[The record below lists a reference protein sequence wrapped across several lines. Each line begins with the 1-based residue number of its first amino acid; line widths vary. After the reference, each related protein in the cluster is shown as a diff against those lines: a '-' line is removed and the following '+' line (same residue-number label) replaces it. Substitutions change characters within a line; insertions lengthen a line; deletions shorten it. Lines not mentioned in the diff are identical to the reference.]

1 MASNGTMV
9 WLACGAAF
17 CFALPAGLM
26 VWWRV
31 TRRSKLT
38 PFFVGALTFVVFALV
53 LEPLA
58 HRYFVLGDNAAAR
71 AVNANPYLYMLYG
84 GLAAGLFEETGRYV
98 AFRFLLT
105 KRRFPERVNA
115 VAYGIGH
122 GGIEA
127 MLAVGATWIAYFAL
141 ALYLNRGNE
150 PAALAMA
157 GGSAEALAAL
167 RASLAATTSVTV
179 LLGMLERCAA
189 VLLHIALSCF
199 VFLAA
204 RDRTQWTWFP
214 FAVALHAVAD
224 MPAALYQ
231 RGLLPLGVVELWVWV
246 VALFAL
252 RSARKC
258 YLEAMDP

>member
-1 MASNGTMV
+1 MVSNAMRI
-9 WLACGAAF
+9 WLVAGAAF
-17 CFALPAGLM
+17 SAALPVGLL

-31 TRRSKLT
+31 TRRAKLT

-58 HRYFVLGDNAAAR
+58 HRFFLLSDSALSR
-71 AVNANPYLYMLYG
+71 ALNANPYLYMLYG

-98 AFRFLLT
+98 AFRWLIP
-105 KRRFPERVNA
+105 KRRFPERDTA
-115 VAYGIGH
+115 VSYGIGH
-122 GGIEA
+122 GGVEAALTLGSTYA
-127 MLAVGATWIAYFAL
+127 MLLLVAAYL
-141 ALYLNRGNE
+141 ARGNE
-150 PAALAMA
+150 PAALATV
-157 GGSAEALAAL
+157 GGQAAALASVTQML
-167 RASLAATTSVTV
+167 ASLTPGAVV
-179 LLGMLERCAA
+179 LAMLERGGA

-204 RDRTQWTWFP
+204 RDKRQWTWYP
-214 FAVALHAVAD
+214 FAVLLHAVAD

-231 RGLLPLGVVELWVWV
+231 RGLLPLGVVEVWLWV
-246 VALFAL
+246 VALYAL